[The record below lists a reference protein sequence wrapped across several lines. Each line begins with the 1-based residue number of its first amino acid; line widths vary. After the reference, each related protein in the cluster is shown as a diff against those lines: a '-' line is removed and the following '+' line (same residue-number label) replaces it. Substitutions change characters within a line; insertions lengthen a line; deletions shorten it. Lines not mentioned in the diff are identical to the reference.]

1 MAQIFNE
8 KNISFELRQSPIPE
22 FSWHTSQKLSEIVKS
37 KHLEFDVRSLDA
49 GKYSYPYHFHRNSE
63 EIFVILSGKA
73 TLRTPN
79 EFVELIKGDIVF
91 FEIGP
96 EGAHQLYNHTE
107 SSCTFLDLGT
117 HDGLDICEYPDSG
130 KINILPY
137 QEVYQSDQ
145 KVDYYKG
152 EDKVSENWPNIMS
165 VSNLNTER
173 LILIPMSLDITN
185 SLIEESTTVIEKLG
199 LKADSNWPTEDTKDI
214 LPMVKRA
221 LEKSII
227 PTGFGCWMIVKKATM
242 KIIGDIGFKGQP
254 DEKKELEIGYGLVE
268 KESGKGF
275 ATEAL
280 REILDWALSQKNV
293 NIIKADCLINNL
305 PSIHV
310 LEKVGMKETNRDHE
324 LIYWELQKNSI

>member
-63 EIFVILSGKA
+63 EMFVILSGSA

-79 EFVELIKGDIVF
+79 EFVELSKGDIVF

-107 SSCTFLDLGT
+107 APCTFLDLGT
-117 HDGLDICEYPDSG
+117 HDGLDVCEYPDSG
-130 KINILPY
+130 KIIILPY
-137 QEVYQSDQ
+137 QEVYQRDQ
-145 KVDYYKG
+145 KVDYYEG
-152 EDKVSENWPNIMS
+152 EGKVSENWPGIMS

-173 LILIPMSLDITN
+173 LMLIPMSLDITK
-185 SLIEESTTVIEKLG
+185 SLMEDNTMVIEKLG
-199 LKADSNWPTEDTKDI
+199 FKVESDWPRLDTKDI
-214 LPMVKRA
+214 LPMVKSA

-227 PTGFGCWMIVKKATM
+227 PTGFECWMIVKKDTM

-254 DEKKELEIGYGLVE
+254 DEKKEIEVGYGLVE
-268 KESGKGF
+268 KERGKGF
-275 ATEAL
+275 AKEAL
-280 REILDWALSQKNV
+280 CKILDWAFSQKNV
-293 NIIKADCLINNL
+293 DIIKADCLISNL
-305 PSIHV
+305 ASIHV
-310 LEKVGMKETNRDHE
+310 LKKVGMKEINKDHE
-324 LIYWELQKNSI
+324 FIYLELKKNSI